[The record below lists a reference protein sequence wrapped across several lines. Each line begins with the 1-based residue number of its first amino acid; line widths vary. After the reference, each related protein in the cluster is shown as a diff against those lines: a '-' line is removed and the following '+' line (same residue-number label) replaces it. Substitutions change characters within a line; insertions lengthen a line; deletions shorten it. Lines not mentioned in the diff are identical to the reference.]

1 MARMDY
7 LPALAAF
14 IVSAAS
20 SLAFLSAHGRR
31 LLLDHPNERSLHH
44 RPVPRGGGI
53 GIIAGAA
60 VGASLA
66 PAGIEASLWIAV
78 GLAAVSLVDDW
89 AALPV
94 ALRLCAHL
102 AAAAGLLVLEAGGA
116 PLGLLLLLLLA
127 VAWSTNLFNF
137 MDGSDGLAGGMA
149 LVGFS
154 AYAWAAHQSGHAGL
168 SIASASI
175 AAAAAG
181 FLLFNF
187 PPARLFMGDVG
198 SVPLGFLGAALG
210 IVGWH
215 QEAWPFWFPALVFAP
230 FCCDASVTLI
240 KRLLGGERV
249 WKAHR
254 DHYYQRLVRMGF
266 GHRGTLMVEYGAML
280 ACAWA
285 ALAAREA
292 PAAIQV
298 TAIAACGLALG
309 GSAIWIDGRWAKFRD
324 QSPGSAA

>member
-14 IVSAAS
+14 FVSAAC
-20 SLAFLSAHGRR
+20 SLAFLSAAGRR

-53 GIIAGAA
+53 GILAGAA
-60 VGASLA
+60 VGAGLA
-66 PAGIEASLWIAV
+66 PTGSEPSLWIAG

-94 ALRLCAHL
+94 SLRLCAHL
-102 AAAAGLLVLEAGGA
+102 AAAAALLSLEAGSA
-116 PLGLLLLLLLA
+116 PLWLLLFLVLA
-127 VAWSTNLFNF
+127 LAWSTNLFNF

-154 AYAWAAHQSGHAGL
+154 AYAWAAHQSGHASL
-168 SIASASI
+168 SMASACI

-181 FLLFNF
+181 FLLFNL
-187 PPARLFMGDVG
+187 PPARIFMGDVG
-198 SVPLGFLGAALG
+198 SVPLGFLGCALG
-210 IVGWH
+210 IVGWRE
-215 QEAWPFWFPALVFAP
+215 EAWPFWFPVLAFAP
-230 FCCDASVTLI
+230 FCGDATVTLV

-266 GHRGTLMVEYGAML
+266 GHRGTLAFELGAML
-280 ACAWA
+280 ACAAA

-292 PAAIQV
+292 PAAMQLV
-298 TAIAACGLALG
+298 AVVACGLGLG
-309 GSAIWIDGRWAKFRD
+309 GLAIWIDGRWARFRE
-324 QSPGSAA
+324 QSPGSTA